1 MNHNKIPLYVYY
13 IFMLGSTQLYDGS
26 LSGDHT
32 DFLIGIV
39 LVLVGF
45 LGLLYERYFVVD
57 DNDENDHQDHGIGT
71 SDDHVIINI
80 KELAGVNPSVL
91 LRSIPVV
98 DFNSR
103 NARDGVKC
111 VVCLF
116 ELADGDKAKFLPSCK
131 HWFHARCI
139 DPWLESHATCP
150 ICRTRVRLLQTN
162 EPSSLIS
169 RRYSP
174 VEPAV
179 VTQELNYG
187 NLTSDDEHPVDLT
200 AVVVDIPATFE
211 IGDLGPL

>member
-1 MNHNKIPLYVYY
+1 
-13 IFMLGSTQLYDGS
+13 MLGSTQLYDGS

-111 VVCLF
+111 AVCLF
-116 ELADGDKAKFLPSCK
+116 ELADGDKAKIL
-131 HWFHARCI
+131 
-139 DPWLESHATCP
+139 
-150 ICRTRVRLLQTN
+150 
-162 EPSSLIS
+162 
-169 RRYSP
+169 
-174 VEPAV
+174 PAV
-179 VTQELNYG
+179 NIGFTLVASTRGLSRTLLVLYAEREYVCCK
-187 NLTSDDEHPVDLT
+187 LTSRAP
-200 AVVVDIPATFE
+200 
-211 IGDLGPL
+211 